1 MIPGSVIIGTA
12 EGCSVSNGWV
22 IDRSGECS
30 LLRRL
35 FLYLYAISPLESAD
49 VLFSARS
56 LDAADIWQEK
66 KPHFFGV

>member
-1 MIPGSVIIGTA
+1 VAALPLPPFTGSIKA
-12 EGCSVSNGWV
+12 KKRWV
-22 IDRSGECS
+22 IDRSRACS

-35 FLYLYAISPLESAD
+35 FLSLYAISLLESAD
-49 VLFSARS
+49 VLFSARY